1 MYYLFKGQTSKN
13 GHEPR
18 LKKNLLMRKSTFFK
32 WFYFSKMNQTSFHF
46 LLTKDIDV
54 SDNSVFLTFFS
65 SCMLWFLSICLKICN
80 HYYYYLVLFKF
91 ISLAYYTCPR
101 PIYIYID
108 KLDIGIDTTWLLSI
122 SCIKWSSIMKLTV
135 NIKSWFLCPCCLYL
149 QTLYLWY
156 WACFSHEQYNY
167 ISVCLCACF
176 IISLKK

>member
-101 PIYIYID
+101 PIYIYRQT
-108 KLDIGIDTTWLLSI
+108 GHRNWYY
-122 SCIKWSSIMKLTV
+122 MVTV
-135 NIKSWFLCPCCLYL
+135 NFLHQVIFYYETDSQHKVLIL
-149 QTLYLWY
+149 MSMLFISTNTL
-156 WACFSHEQYNY
+156 
-167 ISVCLCACF
+167 
-176 IISLKK
+176 SLILSMLLPWTV